1 MKQFD
6 EQSPLAPRE
15 REKMAGRVA
24 SAARNNRTIL
34 LVTACAAIFLG
45 LLCMSP
51 AGRGDE
57 TRPDGLLAA
66 GRKPSIQT
74 G

>member
-34 LVTACAAIFLG
+34 LVTACAAIF
-45 LLCMSP
+45 
-51 AGRGDE
+51 
-57 TRPDGLLAA
+57 
-66 GRKPSIQT
+66 
-74 G
+74 